1 MDDEKDDVFFSS
13 SSSFSAGAPLL
24 PAILPSTAAATTTRA
39 TQAGVLFEDDAAGGR
54 CRRARRGR
62 FAARRPRTSHGYS
75 LLLILLI
82 FNFFYVFFPTRIS
95 STLPS
100 VPISFFP
107 DHGIISLKAHGGEGT
122 TKEERLPYEATVYVP
137 PRASSPS
144 APLLSHNPFLFPS
157 HASHPRRLSWRTRQ
171 VCPSSLPS
179 ASAFSPSSLS
189 LSLSRS
195 LFLFLIR
202 LIFSLSLSYPLT
214 LLLHPL
220 ARAIYFVF
228 VPPARP
234 AQLARYVRA
243 CSAAAST
250 RPDTGDETLSCL
262 RSPARTLARSQP
274 SSSSPSSS
282 ERLRIRGNQPP
293 SLLARVARDRRNGQA
308 GSG

>member
-75 LLLILLI
+75 LPLVLPRYLISLTFFSLRVFPLLYLL
-82 FNFFYVFFPTRIS
+82 FRC
-95 STLPS
+95 L
-100 VPISFFP
+100 FFP

-137 PRASSPS
+137 PRASSPP

-179 ASAFSPSSLS
+179 ACAFSPSSLS
-189 LSLSRS
+189 LYLSRVLS
-195 LFLFLIR
+195 
-202 LIFSLSLSYPLT
+202 FS
-214 LLLHPL
+214 
-220 ARAIYFVF
+220 F
-228 VPPARP
+228 
-234 AQLARYVRA
+234 
-243 CSAAAST
+243 
-250 RPDTGDETLSCL
+250 
-262 RSPARTLARSQP
+262 
-274 SSSSPSSS
+274 
-282 ERLRIRGNQPP
+282 
-293 SLLARVARDRRNGQA
+293 
-308 GSG
+308 